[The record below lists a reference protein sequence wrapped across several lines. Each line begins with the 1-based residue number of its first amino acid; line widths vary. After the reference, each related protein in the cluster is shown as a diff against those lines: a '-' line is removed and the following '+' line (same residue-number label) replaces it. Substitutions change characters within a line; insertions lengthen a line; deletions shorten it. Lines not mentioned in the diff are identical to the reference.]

1 MGSSIS
7 QTYLFMTVQKKTLLN
22 SALLTLILNSSF
34 KLCKIKKDKNMV
46 FSALTGTNLT
56 SSYGE
61 GLLQLMT
68 FKIWIS
74 QQYHA
79 NYFCQISVLMRIRFT
94 LNALEIKKSNKSIQ
108 DQSGFTCQ
116 SMIKSSIR
124 QSITRS
130 QFDTSLE
137 LSAIKSRQTF
147 RYGQSSSSKVN

>member
-34 KLCKIKKDKNMV
+34 KLCKIKKDKNGV

-68 FKIWIS
+68 FKIW
-74 QQYHA
+74 
-79 NYFCQISVLMRIRFT
+79 
-94 LNALEIKKSNKSIQ
+94 
-108 DQSGFTCQ
+108 
-116 SMIKSSIR
+116 
-124 QSITRS
+124 
-130 QFDTSLE
+130 TS
-137 LSAIKSRQTF
+137 
-147 RYGQSSSSKVN
+147 